1 MMNIYAKKAL
11 ISGQWQDNCVVSVE
25 NGVITAV
32 APGTRG
38 DLTADFLTPGLFDKH
53 HHGGIGFD
61 ATAPDPA
68 LCGPW
73 LQMLL
78 RHGVTNIL
86 FTLGT
91 GPIEKTRKAV
101 AYAAWIM
108 AEQAQGRLP
117 GARVMGV
124 HLEGPFINPT
134 RKGAMN
140 ESYILPPTMENFLAL
155 AGDHADIIRA
165 ITMAPEMPG
174 AMELA
179 SQLKAMGVRVQAG
192 HTDADYATMA
202 QAATS
207 GFVGLTHT
215 FNAMPAIG
223 HRSPGPITYGL
234 LHDDLCLEAICDLV
248 HLDAPAIELLF
259 KCRGPQGVAMISDS
273 VTTAGLPDGE
283 YVGGNHYVRVENG
296 RNFTRSGGIAG
307 SWCQVDT
314 GITNMV
320 KLGMPLE
327 TAIQSAAHTPAV
339 YLGMDD
345 VLGDIVPGKL
355 ACLSAWDEQGRCAWG
370 FDGAHVEYA
379 E

>member
-1 MMNIYAKKAL
+1 MKIYAKKAL
-11 ISGQWQDNCVVSVE
+11 VAAQWMQDCVVDVE
-25 NGVITAV
+25 DGIIRAV
-32 APGTRG
+32 SHGTQG
-38 DLTADFLTPGLFDKH
+38 DLTADILTPGLFDKH

-73 LQMLL
+73 LEMLL
-78 RHGVTNIL
+78 SHGVTNIL

-101 AYAAWIM
+101 AFAAWIM
-108 AEQAQGRLP
+108 AEQAQGRMP

-140 ESYILPPTMENFLAL
+140 EAYILAPTMENYLVL
-155 AGDHADIIRA
+155 AGDHSDIIRA

-174 AMELA
+174 ALELA
-179 SQLKAMGVRVQAG
+179 AQLKAMGVRVQAG
-192 HTDADYATMA
+192 HTDADYDTMA
-202 QAATS
+202 KAAAS

-248 HLDAPAIELLF
+248 HLSAPAIQLLF
-259 KCRGPQGVAMISDS
+259 KCRGPEGVAMISDS

-283 YVGGNHYVRVENG
+283 YEGGNHYVRVENG

-314 GITNMV
+314 GV
-320 KLGMPLE
+320 KNLVQLGMPME
-327 TAIQSAAHTPAV
+327 EVIRSAAHTPAA

-345 VLGDIVPGKL
+345 QVGDIAPGKL
-355 ACLSAWDEQGRCAWG
+355 ACLAAWDEQGQCAWG
-370 FDGAHVEYA
+370 FDGYQAVYA
-379 E
+379 R